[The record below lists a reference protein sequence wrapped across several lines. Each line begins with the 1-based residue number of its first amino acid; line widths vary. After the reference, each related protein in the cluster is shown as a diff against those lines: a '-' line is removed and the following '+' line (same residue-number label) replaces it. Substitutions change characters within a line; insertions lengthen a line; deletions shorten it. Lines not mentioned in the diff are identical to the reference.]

1 MWLWLTRAYVQ
12 AVHFSTQQADN
23 NAVVMMP
30 VGGAAGGAGENYLRK
45 AKQCLRYLPSVRGY
59 FERVLER
66 GIPAKNEC
74 KVMERVLAM
83 VVLSSDE
90 YYEEEKF
97 YERIEG
103 DSYDPEAVVDDTFK
117 CSKVWQSIAREIKL
131 MDMLVYVATCP
142 RFMDNVTTTFDHGT
156 QRFVQE
162 EMGRIKGV
170 VRLAWKGVV
179 CCFGDNRRSEMY
191 FARHKVSVRARAQMR
206 TKGGINTREPR
217 RGVVNKEQG

>member
-1 MWLWLTRAYVQ
+1 
-12 AVHFSTQQADN
+12 
-23 NAVVMMP
+23 
-30 VGGAAGGAGENYLRK
+30 
-45 AKQCLRYLPSVRGY
+45 
-59 FERVLER
+59 
-66 GIPAKNEC
+66 
-74 KVMERVLAM
+74 
-83 VVLSSDE
+83 
-90 YYEEEKF
+90 
-97 YERIEG
+97 
-103 DSYDPEAVVDDTFK
+103 
-117 CSKVWQSIAREIKL
+117 